1 VRFLLSF
8 ITCLLVVNPAFSQG
22 GADDGS
28 SVTSRIYPVHT
39 KAEALER
46 ASLFTGFREIREK
59 MATKSL
65 SENDVQ
71 LINLIDTTTPFLN
84 KFTNC
89 QKVWQVSYE
98 NVIFTRYYKK
108 DTPSN
113 HYLNFEVFIDS
124 ATGNFVKA
132 VCRLKELDPYEDPE
146 LSAIFA
152 EEQIG
157 QNDNETYAIPDSPPQ
172 VDLATALSACVIN
185 PFTAKEIVAQY
196 VLLKERNSSFK
207 PTWIISLRGVQ
218 SLNVLSCI
226 PPPSTQKDTS
236 KPVYVPPVYTK
247 NRIRQAINAIT
258 GKMHFSSTI
267 PFVPLTPEDRYIL
280 RHGKPKEQKKE

>member
-1 VRFLLSF
+1 LKGGEVKFLLSF
-8 ITCLLVVNPAFSQG
+8 I

-46 ASLFTGFREIREK
+46 ASLFTGFREK

-71 LINLIDTTTPFLN
+71 LITLVDTTTPFIS
-84 KFTNC
+84 KFTNR
-89 QKVWQVSYE
+89 QKVWQISYE
-98 NVIFTRYYKK
+98 NVMFTQYHKR
-108 DTPSN
+108 DTESN
-113 HYLNFEVFIDS
+113 NYLNFEVFIDS

-132 VCRLKELDPYEDPE
+132 VCRLKELDSYEDPE
-146 LSAIFA
+146 LSARDA

-157 QNDNETYAIPDSPPQ
+157 RIDTYAVPDSPPQ
-172 VDLATALSACVIN
+172 IDLATALSGCLID

-196 VLLKERNSSFK
+196 ILLSKMGRTFK
-207 PTWIISLRGVQ
+207 PTWLISLRGVP
-218 SLNVLSCI
+218 SLDRLSFP
-226 PPPSTQKDTS
+226 PPPSTRVDTS
-236 KPVYVPPVYTK
+236 KTLYEPPIYTH

-258 GKMHFSSTI
+258 GRMYFSSTI
-267 PFVPLTPEDRYIL
+267 PVVPLTPEDREIKY
-280 RHGKPKEQKKE
+280 HGKPKEQKKE